1 MALCDE
7 IRPLESPAATKAR
20 GGIRV
25 ALFGLGQIGS
35 AVARLAAQSAST
47 SAPTIDVIGA
57 FVRDPRRHTP
67 NGFALTTDP
76 EDLLSDSPDVVVE
89 VLGGTEPARQIAI
102 AALQRGIPVV
112 TANKTL
118 IATHGDEL
126 RAAAEA
132 AGTALRYEAAVIA
145 GVPFLGTLARRP
157 FAGACQRI
165 EAILNGTSN
174 FVLSEIERGALDVAS
189 ALGEAQRLGYAEPDP
204 GKDVSGADAAEKLA
218 VLLAHFAGLRVAV
231 GDIPT
236 KGIEGLTRLDLVQA
250 HEFGGTVK
258 PVVCADWAGD
268 RIEAFVGPAFVPASH
283 PFAHLHGAHNGI
295 RLHGNHAPA
304 VLFAGAGAGPE
315 ATATTILDDVVE
327 CATGSPDAS
336 PRGRATEQG
345 HARPFVSAEWFVR
358 FESPA
363 ALPGSE
369 VADLLA
375 GYGVFTR
382 RWQHSDTRSTP
393 SRAWLLT
400 HRCSSDRLQAAM
412 AAVNDAT
419 GSTGVAWPSL
429 ASLESSDV

>member
-1 MALCDE
+1 
-7 IRPLESPAATKAR
+7 
-20 GGIRV
+20 
-25 ALFGLGQIGS
+25 
-35 AVARLAAQSAST
+35 
-47 SAPTIDVIGA
+47 
-57 FVRDPRRHTP
+57 
-67 NGFALTTDP
+67 LTTDF
-76 EDLLSDSPDVVVE
+76 EDLLSDVPDVVVE
-89 VLGGTEPARQIAI
+89 ALGGTEPARQIAI
-102 AALQRGIPVV
+102 AALERGIPFV

-174 FVLSEIERGALDVAS
+174 FVLSEIDRGAADVAS
-189 ALGEAQRLGYAEPDP
+189 ALGEAQRLGYAEPNP
-204 GKDVSGADAAEKLA
+204 AKDVSGADAAEKLA
-218 VLLAHFAGLRVAV
+218 VLLAHFAGLRVTV

-236 KGIEGLTRLDLVQA
+236 TGIDGLTQLDLVQA
-250 HEFGGTVK
+250 REFGGTVK
-258 PVVCADWAGD
+258 PVACADWAGD
-268 RIEAFVGPAFVPASH
+268 RIDAFVGPAFVPASH
-283 PFAHLHGAHNGI
+283 PLAHVHGASNGI
-295 RLHGNHAPA
+295 RLHGAHAPA

-336 PRGRATEQG
+336 PRGRATGQG
-345 HARPFVSAEWFVR
+345 HARPFASAEWFVR
-358 FESPA
+358 FESPD
-363 ALPGSE
+363 ALPGCE

-382 RWQHSDTRSTP
+382 RWQDSDTRSTR

-400 HRCSSDRLQAAM
+400 HRCSSDRLEAAI
-412 AAVNDAT
+412 AAVSAAT
-419 GSTGVAWPSL
+419 GSTGSAWPSL
-429 ASLESSDV
+429 TSLGKSDG